1 MKQKIKFLKMKYTYF
16 LIFLICLKL
25 QVLATDKF
33 VFAQIKYPGN
43 WEPYPQVY
51 LDVLDILTLTTS
63 VNVEKERKVIDITS
77 DNLKQELAKT
87 PFVIILGDKEVK
99 IPTKSIKILRD
110 YVLNG
115 GTIFIDDTSE
125 LYYSSFDTS
134 IRIIIKTMFPEYK
147 LKKTTIDHVLM
158 KSFYLIRNVTG
169 RVVLV
174 PYLEYIEYE
183 NRPAI
188 IYSRNNIVAC
198 WTRDRFGKYI
208 YNCVPGG
215 EQQRFNSQKLFLNI
229 IMYSLCGTY
238 KMDKVHQPFIE
249 QKLRYKK

>member
-1 MKQKIKFLKMKYTYF
+1 MKKLYCFIILVFNINFL
-16 LIFLICLKL
+16 
-25 QVLATDKF
+25 LATDKF
-33 VFAQIKYPGN
+33 VFAQLKYPGN
-43 WEPYPQVY
+43 WDPYPQVY
-51 LDVLDILTLTTS
+51 SDILDILTLTTS
-63 VNVEKERKVIDITS
+63 VKVEKERKVIDITS
-77 DNLKQELAKT
+77 ENLKQELAKI
-87 PFVIILGDKEVK
+87 PFIIILGDSEVK
-99 IPTKSIKILRD
+99 IPTKSIKVLRD

-115 GTIFIDDTSE
+115 GTIFIEDTSE

-134 IRIIIKTMFPEYK
+134 IRSIIKMMFPEYK
-147 LKKTTIDHVLM
+147 LKKTTSEHVLM

-169 RVVLV
+169 RVILV

-198 WTRDRFGKYI
+198 WARDRFGKFI
-208 YNCVPGG
+208 YNCIPGG

>member
-1 MKQKIKFLKMKYTYF
+1 MKKLYCFIILVFNINFL
-16 LIFLICLKL
+16 
-25 QVLATDKF
+25 LATDKF
-33 VFAQIKYPGN
+33 VFAQLKYPGN
-43 WEPYPQVY
+43 WDPYPQVY
-51 LDVLDILTLTTS
+51 SDILDILTLTTS
-63 VNVEKERKVIDITS
+63 VKVEKERKVIDITS
-77 DNLKQELAKT
+77 ENLKQELVKI
-87 PFVIILGDKEVK
+87 PFIIILGDSEVK
-99 IPTKSIKILRD
+99 IPTKSIKVLRD

-115 GTIFIDDTSE
+115 GTIFIEDTSE

-134 IRIIIKTMFPEYK
+134 IRSIIKTMFPEYK
-147 LKKTTIDHVLM
+147 FKKTTSDHVLM

-169 RVVLV
+169 RVILV

-198 WTRDRFGKYI
+198 WARDRFGKFI
-208 YNCVPGG
+208 YNCIPGG

>member
-1 MKQKIKFLKMKYTYF
+1 MKKLYCFIILVFNINFL
-16 LIFLICLKL
+16 
-25 QVLATDKF
+25 LATDKF
-33 VFAQIKYPGN
+33 VFAQLKYPGN
-43 WEPYPQVY
+43 WDPYPQVY
-51 LDVLDILTLTTS
+51 SDILDILTLTTS
-63 VNVEKERKVIDITS
+63 VKVEKERKVIDVTS
-77 DNLKQELAKT
+77 ENLKQELAKI
-87 PFVIILGDKEVK
+87 PFIIILGDSEVK
-99 IPTKSIKILRD
+99 IPTKSIKVLRD

-115 GTIFIDDTSE
+115 GTIFIEDASE

-134 IRIIIKTMFPEYK
+134 IRSIIKTMFPEYK
-147 LKKTTIDHVLM
+147 FKKTTSDHVLM

-169 RVVLV
+169 RVILV

-198 WTRDRFGKYI
+198 WARDRFGKFI
-208 YNCVPGG
+208 YNCIPGG

>member
-1 MKQKIKFLKMKYTYF
+1 MKKLYCFIILVFNINFL
-16 LIFLICLKL
+16 
-25 QVLATDKF
+25 LATDKF
-33 VFAQIKYPGN
+33 VFAQLKYPGN
-43 WEPYPQVY
+43 WDPYPQVY
-51 LDVLDILTLTTS
+51 SDILDILTLTTS
-63 VNVEKERKVIDITS
+63 VKVEKERKVIDITS
-77 DNLKQELAKT
+77 ENLKQELAKI
-87 PFVIILGDKEVK
+87 PFIIILGDSEVK
-99 IPTKSIKILRD
+99 IPTKSIKVLRD

-115 GTIFIDDTSE
+115 GTIFIEDTSE

-134 IRIIIKTMFPEYK
+134 IRSIIKTMFPEYK
-147 LKKTTIDHVLM
+147 FKKTTSDHVLM

-169 RVVLV
+169 RVILV

-198 WTRDRFGKYI
+198 WARDRFGKFI
-208 YNCVPGG
+208 YNCIPGG
-215 EQQRFNSQKLFLNI
+215 EQQRFNSQKLLLNI

>member
-1 MKQKIKFLKMKYTYF
+1 MKKLYCFIILVFNINFL
-16 LIFLICLKL
+16 
-25 QVLATDKF
+25 LATDKF
-33 VFAQIKYPGN
+33 VFAQLKYPGN
-43 WEPYPQVY
+43 WDPYPQVY
-51 LDVLDILTLTTS
+51 SDILDILTLTTS
-63 VNVEKERKVIDITS
+63 VKVEKERKVIDVTS
-77 DNLKQELAKT
+77 ENLKQELAKI
-87 PFVIILGDKEVK
+87 PFIIILGDSEVK
-99 IPTKSIKILRD
+99 IPTKSIKVLRD

-115 GTIFIDDTSE
+115 GTIFIEDTSE

-134 IRIIIKTMFPEYK
+134 IRSIIKTMFPEYK
-147 LKKTTIDHVLM
+147 FKKTTSDHVLM

-169 RVVLV
+169 RVILV

-198 WTRDRFGKYI
+198 WARDRFGKFI
-208 YNCVPGG
+208 YNCIPGG

>member
-1 MKQKIKFLKMKYTYF
+1 MKKLYYFIIFMFNINFL
-16 LIFLICLKL
+16 
-25 QVLATDKF
+25 LATDKF
-33 VFAQIKYPGN
+33 VFAQLKYSGN
-43 WEPYPQVY
+43 WDPYPQVY
-51 LDVLDILTLTTS
+51 SDILDILTLTTS
-63 VNVEKERKVIDITS
+63 VKVEKERKVIDVTS
-77 DNLKQELAKT
+77 ENLKQELAKI
-87 PFVIILGDKEVK
+87 PFIMILGDSEVK
-99 IPTKSIKILRD
+99 IPTKSIKVLRD

-115 GTIFIDDTSE
+115 GTIFIEDTSE

-134 IRIIIKTMFPEYK
+134 IRSIIKTMFPEYK
-147 LKKTTIDHVLM
+147 FKKTTSEHVLM

-169 RVVLV
+169 RVILV

-198 WTRDRFGKYI
+198 WTRDRFGKFI
-208 YNCVPGG
+208 YNCIPGG

>member
-1 MKQKIKFLKMKYTYF
+1 MKKLYCFIILVFNINFL
-16 LIFLICLKL
+16 
-25 QVLATDKF
+25 LATDKF
-33 VFAQIKYPGN
+33 VFAQLKYPGN
-43 WEPYPQVY
+43 WDPYPQVY
-51 LDVLDILTLTTS
+51 SDILDILTLTTS
-63 VNVEKERKVIDITS
+63 VKVEKERKVIDITS
-77 DNLKQELAKT
+77 ENLKQELAKI
-87 PFVIILGDKEVK
+87 PFIIILGDSEVK
-99 IPTKSIKILRD
+99 IPTKSIKVLRD

-115 GTIFIDDTSE
+115 GTIFIEDTSE

-134 IRIIIKTMFPEYK
+134 IRSIIKTMFPEYK
-147 LKKTTIDHVLM
+147 FKKTTSDHVLM

-169 RVVLV
+169 RVILA

-198 WTRDRFGKYI
+198 WARDRFGKFI
-208 YNCVPGG
+208 YNCIPGG

>member
-1 MKQKIKFLKMKYTYF
+1 MKKLYCFIILVFNINFL
-16 LIFLICLKL
+16 
-25 QVLATDKF
+25 LATDKF
-33 VFAQIKYPGN
+33 VFAQLKYPGN
-43 WEPYPQVY
+43 WNPYPQVY
-51 LDVLDILTLTTS
+51 SDILDILTLTTS
-63 VNVEKERKVIDITS
+63 VKVEKERKVIDVTS
-77 DNLKQELAKT
+77 ENLKQELAKIT
-87 PFVIILGDKEVK
+87 FIIILGDSEVK
-99 IPTKSIKILRD
+99 IPTKSIKVLRD

-115 GTIFIDDTSE
+115 GTIFIEDTSE

-134 IRIIIKTMFPEYK
+134 IRSIIKTMFPEYK
-147 LKKTTIDHVLM
+147 FKKTTSGHVLM

-169 RVVLV
+169 RVILV

-198 WTRDRFGKYI
+198 WARDRFGKFI
-208 YNCVPGG
+208 YNCIPGG

>member
-1 MKQKIKFLKMKYTYF
+1 MKKLYCFIILVFNINFL
-16 LIFLICLKL
+16 
-25 QVLATDKF
+25 LATDKF
-33 VFAQIKYPGN
+33 VFAQLKYPGN
-43 WEPYPQVY
+43 WDPYPQVY
-51 LDVLDILTLTTS
+51 SDILDILTLTTS
-63 VNVEKERKVIDITS
+63 VKVEKERKVIDITS
-77 DNLKQELAKT
+77 ENLKQELAKI
-87 PFVIILGDKEVK
+87 PFIIILGDSEVK
-99 IPTKSIKILRD
+99 IPTKSIKVLRD

-115 GTIFIDDTSE
+115 GTIFIEDTSE

-134 IRIIIKTMFPEYK
+134 IRSIIKTMFPEYK
-147 LKKTTIDHVLM
+147 FKKTTSDHVLM

-169 RVVLV
+169 RVILT

-198 WTRDRFGKYI
+198 WARDRFGKFI
-208 YNCVPGG
+208 YNCIPGG

>member
-1 MKQKIKFLKMKYTYF
+1 MKDLKRYYF
-16 LIFLICLKL
+16 GIFIFNICFHLFSS
-25 QVLATDKF
+25 DKF
-33 VFAQIKYPGN
+33 VFAQLKYPGN
-43 WEPYPQVY
+43 WDPYPQVY
-51 LDVLDILTLTTS
+51 SDVLDILVLTTS
-63 VNVEKERKVIDITS
+63 VKVEKERKIIDVTS
-77 DNLKQELAKT
+77 ENLREELAKT
-87 PFVIILGDKEVK
+87 PFVIILGDSEVR
-99 IPTKSIKILRD
+99 IPTKSVKVLRD

-115 GTIFIDDTSE
+115 GTIFIEDTSE
-125 LYYSSFDTS
+125 LYYSVFDTS
-134 IRIIIKTMFPEYK
+134 IRSILKTMFPEYK
-147 LKKTTIDHVLM
+147 LKKTTAEHVLM

-169 RVVLV
+169 RVILL

-188 IYSRNNIVAC
+188 IYSRNNIIAC
-198 WTRDRFGKYI
+198 WAKDRLGKFI
-208 YNCVPGG
+208 YNCIPGG

>member
-1 MKQKIKFLKMKYTYF
+1 MKKFITLI
-16 LIFLICLKL
+16 LIFNCSFCFG
-25 QVLATDKF
+25 TDKF
-33 VFAQIKYPGN
+33 VFAQLKYPGN
-43 WEPYPQVY
+43 WDPYPHVY

-63 VNVEKERKVIDITS
+63 VKAEKERKIIDVTS

-87 PFVIILGDKEVK
+87 PFVIILGDSEVR
-99 IPTKSIKILRD
+99 IPSKSVKILRD

-115 GTIFIDDTSE
+115 GTIFIEDTSE
-125 LYYSSFDTS
+125 LYFSKFDSS
-134 IRIIIKTMFPEYK
+134 IRNFLKSAFAEYK
-147 LKKTTIDHVLM
+147 LKKTTSDHVLM

-169 RVVLV
+169 RVAMF
-174 PYLEYIEYE
+174 PYLEYIEHE

-188 IYSRNNIVAC
+188 IYSRNNILAC
-198 WTRDRFGKYI
+198 WARDRFGKYI
-208 YNCVPGG
+208 YNCVPLG